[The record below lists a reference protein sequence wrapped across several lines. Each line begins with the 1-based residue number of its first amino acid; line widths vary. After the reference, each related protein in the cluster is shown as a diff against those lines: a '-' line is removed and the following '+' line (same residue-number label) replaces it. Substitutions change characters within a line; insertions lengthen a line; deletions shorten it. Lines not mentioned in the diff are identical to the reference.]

1 MLLLSFIIPDFGQS
15 SYMHTSVCLYVCM
28 YVCMYG
34 GLFEW
39 VCGIS
44 LSCGCAF
51 RNIERIALSTETG
64 CVGIFEVFSL
74 SLLPA
79 VLLST
84 FVSVLVAVV
93 FITPLP
99 LFTFAAI
106 CSQAIAFFSVSCFSL
121 Q

>member
-1 MLLLSFIIPDFGQS
+1 MD
-15 SYMHTSVCLYVCM
+15 MCKYV
-28 YVCMYG
+28 G
-34 GLFEW
+34 
-39 VCGIS
+39 GIS

-51 RNIERIALSTETG
+51 RNIERIAQSPEMG

-79 VLLST
+79 VLLSA
-84 FVSVLVAVV
+84 FVSVVAAVV

-106 CSQAIAFFSVSCFSL
+106 RSQAAVFFVFLLAIILAAC
-121 Q
+121 